1 MYDQETD
8 LEIIQLGGW
17 LVYTFHA
24 LTSVAAAQRSG
35 GRGIQG
41 EAGLT
46 SSENCA
52 DVMGDIV
59 RDWG

>member
-8 LEIIQLGGW
+8 LEIIQLGDGW
-17 LVYTFHA
+17 QHTFHA
-24 LTSVAAAQRSG
+24 LTSVAAAQRSEG
-35 GRGIQG
+35 EGIQG

-46 SSENCA
+46 SENCA